1 MKRIVIF
8 SDTHGN
14 IHPCL
19 RVLPGLGEISMV
31 IHLGDTVTDC
41 EELRGFY
48 PQIPFVS
55 VKGNNDWFSPQ
66 PTITETEFEGVK
78 LLCTHGHSVS
88 RTELLTMAKESGCAF
103 VLFGHTHR
111 SLLTETDGITFFN
124 PGSISRPRDGQAS
137 YGVIEIENGI
147 AKGAI
152 IPC

>member
-19 RVLPGLGEISMV
+19 KVLPGLGEISMV

-41 EELRGFY
+41 EELKGFY
-48 PQIPFVS
+48 PEITFVS
-55 VKGNNDWFSPQ
+55 VKGNNDWFSPI
-66 PTITETEFEGVK
+66 PTVAETEVAGVK
-78 LLCTHGHSVS
+78 LLCTHGHTMS
-88 RTELLTMAKESGCAF
+88 RAEMLTEAKKSSCAF

-111 SLLTETDGITFFN
+111 SLLTEKDGVTFLN

>member
-19 RVLPGLGEISMV
+19 RVLPGLGKISMV

-41 EELRGFY
+41 QELHGFY
-48 PQIPFVS
+48 PQIPFLS
-55 VKGNNDWFSPQ
+55 VKGNNDWFSPL
-66 PTITETEFEGVK
+66 PTITQAELDGVK
-78 LLCTHGHSVS
+78 MLCTHGHLMT
-88 RTELLTMAKESGCAF
+88 RTEMLNEAKKSGCSF

-111 SLLTETDGITFFN
+111 SLLTEMDGITLLN
-124 PGSISRPRDGQAS
+124 PGSISRPRDGRAS
-137 YGVIEIENGI
+137 YGVIEIEDGI

-152 IPC
+152 IEC

>member
-1 MKRIVIF
+1 
-8 SDTHGN
+8 
-14 IHPCL
+14 
-19 RVLPGLGEISMV
+19 MV

-41 EELRGFY
+41 EELKGFY
-48 PQIPFVS
+48 PVIAFVS
-55 VKGNNDWFSPQ
+55 VKGNNDWFSPI
-66 PTITETEFEGVK
+66 PTVTETEVDGVK
-78 LLCTHGHSVS
+78 LLCTHGHTMS
-88 RTELLTMAKESGCAF
+88 RAEMLTEAKKSSCAF

-111 SLLTETDGITFFN
+111 SLLTEKDGVTFLN

>member
-19 RVLPGLGEISMV
+19 RVMPGLGDISMV

-41 EELRGFY
+41 VELQGFY
-48 PQIPFVS
+48 PHIPFVS
-55 VKGNNDWFSPQ
+55 VKGNNDWFSPI
-66 PTITETEFEGVK
+66 PTVTETELDGVK
-78 LLCTHGHSVS
+78 ILCTHGHLMTQ
-88 RTELLTMAKESGCAF
+88 TEMLSEAKKSGCSF

-111 SLLTETDGITFFN
+111 SLLTETDGVTFLN
-124 PGSISRPRDGQAS
+124 PGSISRPRDGRGS
-137 YGVIEIENGI
+137 YGIIEIENGI

-152 IPC
+152 IGC